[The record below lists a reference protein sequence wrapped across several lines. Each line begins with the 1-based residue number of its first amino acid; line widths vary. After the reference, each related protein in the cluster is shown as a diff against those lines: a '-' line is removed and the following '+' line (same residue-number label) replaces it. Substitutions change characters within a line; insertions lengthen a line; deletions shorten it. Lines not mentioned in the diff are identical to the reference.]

1 MTNPPPH
8 TPAERLAAML
18 LQLSQAVVLM
28 RAGERLSQLLVSLI
42 TDKIRHLK
50 QGFARLAARI
60 EAGTYKPRRFAKR
73 RPPASRKP
81 RTKSPLPYKF
91 GWLVPMFPDG
101 NGYRNWLE
109 TLLRD
114 PEMVA
119 LMAAAPASAA
129 RLIRPLCWMLRVEP
143 PEILA
148 LPPRPRRVRDKPP
161 KPPKPPPKPE
171 GKWPHDPRRRDKYGF
186 YIGPPPEFSSIR
198 GPPRRKP
205 A

>member
-1 MTNPPPH
+1 
-8 TPAERLAAML
+8 
-18 LQLSQAVVLM
+18 
-28 RAGERLSQLLVSLI
+28 
-42 TDKIRHLK
+42 
-50 QGFARLAARI
+50 
-60 EAGTYKPRRFAKR
+60 
-73 RPPASRKP
+73 
-81 RTKSPLPYKF
+81 
-91 GWLVPMFPDG
+91 MFPDG

-148 LPPRPRRVRDKPP
+148 LPPRPRRVQNKPP
-161 KPPKPPPKPE
+161 KPPKPPAKLE

-205 A
+205 G